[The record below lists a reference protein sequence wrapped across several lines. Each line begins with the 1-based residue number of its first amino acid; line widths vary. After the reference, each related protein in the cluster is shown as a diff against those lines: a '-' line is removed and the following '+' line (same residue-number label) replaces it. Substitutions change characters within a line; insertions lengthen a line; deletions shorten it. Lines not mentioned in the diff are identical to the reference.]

1 MLQQFVVPTLST
13 SKFHAAEASLHAIF
27 ELSVCAQD
35 RYLVSTFCTVWHYL
49 EAELHLNSLDV
60 VH

>member
-1 MLQQFVVPTLST
+1 VPTLST
-13 SKFHAAEASLHAIF
+13 SKFDAAEASLYAVF

-35 RYLVSTFCTVWHYL
+35 RYLFSAFCTVWHYL
-49 EAELHLNSLDV
+49 EAVLHLNSLDV